1 MKFTQL
7 SFILAAYFSHDV
19 NGLRIIAKDDN
30 MNHLKTEVKDMVEVL
45 GKKHSITD
53 MKIAV
58 LEAEKELN
66 EKTAAETPVP
76 LPS

>member
-1 MKFTQL
+1 
-7 SFILAAYFSHDV
+7 
-19 NGLRIIAKDDN
+19 